1 VRWWGDPEEQIKL
14 LEEDINDPRM
24 IMRIVSF
31 EGKPFAYAQDY
42 AVHSWP
48 QPHFTAL
55 PVSARAIDSFIG
67 EPYMIGRGHSATYLR
82 LLAVQL
88 LAAGVTDN
96 AFVTGNLIPVY
107 ADATGMVTQ
116 VLHEETDDVKAGD
129 LLIRLDEQR
138 ARAAV
143 GVAEGELGRVVRE
156 VGGLFAT
163 RLQMCHK
170 IASRSALFDK
180 ARHDIVRYR
189 QALPSGSV
197 SKQVLQNAEDQ
208 MASLEAD
215 LKEARAEFQSIEARV
230 GGTSRT
236 NHPEIEAAKSKFI
249 EADIE
254 LARQHIRAPV
264 SGYIAKRKARV
275 GDRVRPGDQVM
286 TIVPLDHLW
295 IEANL
300 WENRMHSVRPGQPVL
315 VNVDL
320 YGGTYT
326 YHGTVEGLVPGT
338 GSVFALLPPDNATGN
353 FIHIV
358 QRVPV
363 RIALRKDEILKQ
375 PIRPGL
381 SAMISIDIRE
391 SARSPNA
398 SQTEAST
405 KEYQTDIF
413 SDDVANANARAEQ
426 IIKNNLAPKADLV
439 DSTCPE

>member
-1 VRWWGDPEEQIKL
+1 
-14 LEEDINDPRM
+14 
-24 IMRIVSF
+24 
-31 EGKPFAYAQDY
+31 
-42 AVHSWP
+42 
-48 QPHFTAL
+48 
-55 PVSARAIDSFIG
+55 
-67 EPYMIGRGHSATYLR
+67 
-82 LLAVQL
+82 
-88 LAAGVTDN
+88 
-96 AFVTGNLIPVY
+96 
-107 ADATGMVTQ
+107 
-116 VLHEETDDVKAGD
+116 
-129 LLIRLDEQR
+129 
-138 ARAAV
+138 
-143 GVAEGELGRVVRE
+143 
-156 VGGLFAT
+156 
-163 RLQMCHK
+163 
-170 IASRSALFDK
+170 
-180 ARHDIVRYR
+180 
-189 QALPSGSV
+189 
-197 SKQVLQNAEDQ
+197 
-208 MASLEAD
+208 
-215 LKEARAEFQSIEARV
+215 

-254 LARQHIRAPV
+254 LARQHIRAPI
-264 SGYIAKRKARV
+264 SGYIAKRKAQV

-363 RIALRKDEILKQ
+363 RIALWKDEILKQ